1 MENWRK
7 PAACRVL
14 RALFLDASF
23 LSDYTH
29 FPVENKAGYT
39 SDLLAAAALC
49 TVKLLFRNGM
59 LNQINRRKTDLSICV
74 VHKYTRGEED
84 LRANAWESLEST
96 QALLSVEI

>member
-7 PAACRVL
+7 PAACREL

-29 FPVENKAGYT
+29 FPVENKAVYP

-49 TVKLLFRNGM
+49 TVKLFLRNGM
-59 LNQINRRKTDLSICV
+59 LNKINRRKIDL
-74 VHKYTRGEED
+74 
-84 LRANAWESLEST
+84 
-96 QALLSVEI
+96 